1 MTTKMIIVKL
11 AKVPN
16 LPKIKNQSNIIEY
29 KNLVSN
35 AISVHMRMKYLLNIA
50 KVAIKLLFLQ
60 ILKIK
65 MTLLINKKTNKTL
78 LNVLI
83 V

>member
-1 MTTKMIIVKL
+1 MSLVKL
-11 AKVPN
+11 AKAPN
-16 LPKIKNQSNIIEY
+16 LPKIRNQSNILEY